1 LSSRKRVNEENAKV
15 HDGAK
20 ELHWKCSTKKTKT
33 NNKFKGWLEEG
44 KAFMEKMI
52 KVIKDDVKSGA
63 HEKWEKSVQEDM

>member
-1 LSSRKRVNEENAKV
+1 
-15 HDGAK
+15 
-20 ELHWKCSTKKTKT
+20 
-33 NNKFKGWLEEG
+33 LEEG